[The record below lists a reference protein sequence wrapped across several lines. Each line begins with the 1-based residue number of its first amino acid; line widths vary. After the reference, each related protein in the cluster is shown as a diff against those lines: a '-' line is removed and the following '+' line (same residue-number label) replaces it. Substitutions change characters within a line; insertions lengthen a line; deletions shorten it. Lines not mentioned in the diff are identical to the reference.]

1 MQNLRSAQKQAS
13 CHTTTKINHNIKTS
27 KPYGVIGIDNLEL
40 GSTTEGISYI
50 LSWSFHKWWRITYS
64 N

>member
-50 LSWSFHKWWRITYS
+50 LS
-64 N
+64 